1 MELTGF
7 QTKPE
12 LNGQRGT
19 VKGFVAK
26 AGSYKVKLDQ
36 SGLCKIKPENLK
48 RIANVLS
55 DAQDVKSDA
64 QDVKEFGKG
73 ASADVWEALEKDQE
87 AE

>member
-1 MELTGF
+1 VELTGF

-55 DAQDVKSDA
+55 DAQDVK
-64 QDVKEFGKG
+64 EFGKG